1 MFPHGPTVTRA
12 HTHRHTVHI
21 CTQRY
26 IYLLTVMNFCRGS
39 VSRPHSSRLRR
50 SRSSTACAARAVPGS
65 SGPRLRTGPLRK
77 AEQPR
82 LGGASKG
89 RWGTPPTGGLAA
101 KSPSG
106 ELGGTKG
113 RIAPA
118 RGPGCGGEGPEVRG
132 PGPPARPGPQG
143 CLRLARAG
151 GITHLSLKVEQGQPP
166 NPMDF

>member
-113 RIAPA
+113 RIAPHRKSIKSGFNWA
-118 RGPGCGGEGPEVRG
+118 PPPPPKSIKSGFNWALLCLGILNPESIKSG
-132 PGPPARPGPQG
+132 FN
-143 CLRLARAG
+143 
-151 GITHLSLKVEQGQPP
+151 S
-166 NPMDF
+166 F